1 MEVSCTRALSAM
13 GYLSSGESPGEKLTR
28 KPTVLMPKRRHRA
41 ERGDALGWKG
51 AAGFQPPAQPWPRT
65 SVVASL

>member
-13 GYLSSGESPGEKLTR
+13 GYRSSGESPGEKLTR
-28 KPTVLMPKRRHRA
+28 KPTVLMPKWRHRA

-51 AAGFQPPAQPWPRT
+51 AAGFQHLCGRKPLK
-65 SVVASL
+65 SE